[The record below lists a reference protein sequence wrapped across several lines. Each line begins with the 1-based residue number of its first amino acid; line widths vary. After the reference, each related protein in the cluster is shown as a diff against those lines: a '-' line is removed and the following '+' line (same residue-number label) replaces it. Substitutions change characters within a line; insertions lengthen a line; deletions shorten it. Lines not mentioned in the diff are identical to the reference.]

1 MADASEDETA
11 SLEQIPINS
20 FPVALSLLYQY
31 LNIASRRG
39 AFNLQESA
47 KIMNCLQ
54 YIGSVVRPV
63 EEEQTA
69 APTQQAPT
77 QSSAAPAPAPASQPT
92 AVAPPAAAPPA
103 PATTTQPKKKA

>member
-1 MADASEDETA
+1 MADASEDE

-63 EEEQTA
+63 EEQQQQPPA
-69 APTQQAPT
+69 APTT
-77 QSSAAPAPAPASQPT
+77 QTAPAPAPT
-92 AVAPPAAAPPA
+92 AQPA
-103 PATTTQPKKKA
+103 PATAPAATTQPKKKA

>member
-54 YIGSVVRPV
+54 YIGSVVRPI
-63 EEEQTA
+63 EEQQSTQPPTTTQTA
-69 APTQQAPT
+69 APVPT
-77 QSSAAPAPAPASQPT
+77 AQPATAAPAPA
-92 AVAPPAAAPPA
+92 VA

>member
-1 MADASEDETA
+1 MADSSEDETP
-11 SLEQIPINS
+11 SLEQVPINS
-20 FPVALSLLYQY
+20 FPVAMSLLYQY

-63 EEEQTA
+63 D
-69 APTQQAPT
+69 APR
-77 QSSAAPAPAPASQPT
+77 QPS
-92 AVAPPAAAPPA
+92 PENGDGKGAAPPPQKA
-103 PATTTQPKKKA
+103 AATTQPKKRA

>member
-54 YIGSVVRPV
+54 YIGSVVRPL
-63 EEEQTA
+63 EEEQPAGST
-69 APTQQAPT
+69 TQTPT
-77 QSSAAPAPAPASQPT
+77 QSSATAPTPTPASQPATNVAPT
-92 AVAPPAAAPPA
+92 AVAP
-103 PATTTQPKKKA
+103 KKKA

>member
-1 MADASEDETA
+1 MADISEDETA

-63 EEEQTA
+63 EGQQPTPGDSTTASTPQPMAQPAPTA
-69 APTQQAPT
+69 APAAANTQQ
-77 QSSAAPAPAPASQPT
+77 
-92 AVAPPAAAPPA
+92 
-103 PATTTQPKKKA
+103 QPKKKT

>member
-69 APTQQAPT
+69 PTQQAPT
-77 QSSAAPAPAPASQPT
+77 QSSAAPAPAPASKPT
-92 AVAPPAAAPPA
+92 AVASPAAAPPA

>member
-54 YIGSVVRPV
+54 YIGSVVRPL
-63 EEEQTA
+63 EEEQPAGST
-69 APTQQAPT
+69 TQTPT
-77 QSSAAPAPAPASQPT
+77 QSSATAPTPTPASQPATNVAPT
-92 AVAPPAAAPPA
+92 AVAPTAVA
-103 PATTTQPKKKA
+103 PKKKT